1 MQVYKY
7 ELSRRKEKL
16 TGSKQVAGE
25 GGGDNGKPQS
35 DFPANGWVHTHS

>member
-16 TGSKQVAGE
+16 TGSKLARE
-25 GGGDNGKPQS
+25 GGEDSGNS
-35 DFPANGWVHTHS
+35 